1 MQSCYCTLIA
11 KVLLLKMESR
21 FPTRTLTTNIYIK
34 RFKSDW
40 EASGQF
46 ISDENLLSEKN
57 QSSKLKKHWSD
68 LMALLRIEGQQANLT
83 YVLTRLW
90 IKSDPLV
97 HEELS
102 TCG

>member
-11 KVLLLKMESR
+11 KVLWLKRESR

-46 ISDENLLSEKN
+46 ISDESLLSEKN

-83 YVLTRLW
+83 DVLTRLW